1 MIGLHNNLPK
11 QKLTKFVYALIILLI
26 LGLLFTYK
34 NWQNKFGAPR
44 QNTPDIEFTI
54 RKDTSLEAVVSNLKY
69 YDFIKDEDTF
79 RYALKKTKDTAIGNE
94 NSLKIGNNTI
104 NKEAIYTISQSM
116 TAWEIADILLN
127 KGEYTSCDKGC
138 PDSSFNPELLQGG
151 DLAPTMKQKY
161 EYIKS
166 YDDCAKAIGRDG
178 GQLSSEQ
185 YYERTGIKKCVS
197 PDGREFTK
205 GKEGWTDAIGG

>member
-1 MIGLHNNLPK
+1 MIAVRNKLSK
-11 QKLTKFVYALIILLI
+11 QKLTKFIYASVILLV
-26 LGLLFTYK
+26 LGLLFVYK
-34 NWQNKFGAPR
+34 NWIKGFEAPR

-54 RKDTSLEAVVSNLKY
+54 RKNTSLEAVISDLKY
-69 YDFIKDEDTF
+69 YEFVKDENAF
-79 RYALKKTKDTAIGNE
+79 KYALKKTKDTTTGNE

-104 NKEAIYTISQSM
+104 KREAKYTISQSM
-116 TAWEIADILLN
+116 TAWQIADILLN
-127 KGEYTSCDKGC
+127 KGEYASCDRGC
-138 PDSSFNPELLQGG
+138 PDSNFNPELLQGG

-166 YDDCAKAIGRDG
+166 YDDCAKAIGHDG

-205 GKEGWTDAIGG
+205 GKDGWTDAIGG